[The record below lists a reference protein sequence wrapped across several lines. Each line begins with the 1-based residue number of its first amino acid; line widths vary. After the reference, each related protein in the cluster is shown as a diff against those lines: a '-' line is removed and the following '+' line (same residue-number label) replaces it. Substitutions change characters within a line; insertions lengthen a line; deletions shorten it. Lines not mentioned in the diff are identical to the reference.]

1 MIAVKHAKVCPL
13 LMLATVPQYGSFLTN
28 RQYWHDKIIKAKSLT
43 TVIAAVNFLCC
54 QKLTTV

>member
-54 QKLTTV
+54 QN